1 MVSGSSL
8 FTCPWAHNLIA
19 NVIGLDQSVFEI
31 LYQNFSNVFSFDQ
44 PPDNPALVRSTA
56 ASLKIDHL
64 TNSNSNVTEVFPGQ
78 VFYAN
83 ISAIDDFNSTI
94 ANVIAAYALSNT
106 PTVNRTTV
114 TPFLSSNAFGV
125 LSDNIPTIPIG
136 ILGMKNRS
144 VSLVKYFTDPA
155 GRAQKQIN
163 IRLYSC
169 GFGFGF
175 DADTRICTCD
185 SRLESLGI
193 SW

>member
-1 MVSGSSL
+1 MASASSL

-64 TNSNSNVTEVFPGQ
+64 TNYNSNVAEVFPGQ

-83 ISAIDDFNSTI
+83 ISAVDDFNSTI

-106 PTVNRTTV
+106 STVNRTTV

-125 LSDNIPTIPIG
+125 LSDNVPTIPIR
-136 ILGMKNRS
+136 ILGMKNQS
-144 VSLVKYFTDPA
+144 VSLVIYSTDPA
-155 GRAQKQIN
+155 GRAQEQIN

-169 GFGFGF
+169 GFRFGF
-175 DADTRICTCD
+175 DADTRICT
-185 SRLESLGI
+185 
-193 SW
+193 